1 MAVARFQ
8 KEGNELYP
16 LPPDY
21 MTLGPSAQKLARV
34 NACKLQETPED
45 LVHAWS
51 FFRSYYLMDDIDLD
65 FNPGWYK
72 KFKVSP
78 PCHYQMIHSV
88 GQYPYN
94 LIGFPRDF
102 AKSTVYLELAMLM
115 FLTRVNFSVALIYS
129 RLGLVTSRFANLF
142 MYQLT
147 TNQRI
152 LDDFGVVK
160 PGMQKGQWCSTALTN
175 AQTRSTITGHAV
187 KGSLLGARPDL
198 ILMDD
203 CEYDDEL
210 KVSATE
216 LIEHMDRFI
225 HNVVLPMQTK
235 GSASI
240 AILGTLLN
248 QRCWI
253 ARWMNTEVADDVR
266 VKYWN
271 RMVYSA
277 EDTNADGTLLWEAK
291 FNRETLAEDKERLG
305 PAAYSAQRL
314 NQPGKHGSGLLR
326 IDKHQNQ
333 YTLEDDNGQTKVA
346 PLQSKA
352 TLVSWKGDEKDLIRL
367 ERPYGET
374 VSRMSRVLLVD
385 YAACNSSTSDFVNML
400 VLGVETSPD
409 YKDVWWVLD
418 NYSGRIRGAAFFNK
432 MFTLGYKW
440 RCKYIGIEAVA
451 SQIVLPGVAEA
462 YAHLW
467 EGTGWRPRIIP
478 IIYPGGLSKEDRIS
492 CLETRFMQA
501 RVKFPWHLR
510 NQPGVRELY
519 MQTRMYTGS
528 KGCLRYDDAIDTLAM
543 AQYWLSCGASIVEQP
558 TAQPGVCHL
567 EEELKAGNTHNP
579 EGLWI
584 AGGLSA
590 SEMPMDLVRQLAEH
604 HEPDSE
610 RNHLWHSLRRR
621 TPQ

>member
-8 KEGNELYP
+8 KEGNDFYP

-21 MTLGPSAQKLARV
+21 LSLAAKDQSAARV
-34 NACKLQETPED
+34 NACKLQETPAD
-45 LVHAWS
+45 LVHAWT
-51 FFRSYYLMDDIDLD
+51 FFRNYYLRDDADES
-65 FNPGWYK
+65 FHPGWYK
-72 KFKVSP
+72 KYKESP
-78 PCHYQMIHSV
+78 PCHYKMIHSV
-88 GQYPYN
+88 GEHPYN

-115 FLTRVNFSVALIYS
+115 FLTRQNFSVALIYS

-147 TNQRI
+147 TNKRI
-152 LDDFGVVK
+152 LDDFGIVK

-253 ARWMNTEVADDVR
+253 ARWMNTSQSDDVR

-277 EDTNADGTLLWEAK
+277 EDKNADGTLLWEAK
-291 FNRETLAEDKERLG
+291 FSEETLREDKERLG
-305 PAAYSAQRL
+305 PSAYAAQRL

-326 IDKHQNQ
+326 IDKHLNQ
-333 YTLEDDNGQTKVA
+333 YTVEHEDAAYKIK
-346 PLQSKA
+346 PLHSKA
-352 TLVSWKGDEKDLIRL
+352 TMVSWKRGDKDLFRL
-367 ERPYGET
+367 ERPFGET
-374 VSRMSRVLLVD
+374 VARMSRVLLVD

-418 NYSGRIRGAAFFNK
+418 NYSGRIRGSAFFSK
-432 MFTLGYKW
+432 MFSLGYRW
-440 RCKYIGIEAVA
+440 EVKYIGIEAVA

-478 IIYPGGLSKEDRIS
+478 ITYPGGLSKEDRIS
-492 CLETRFMQA
+492 CLETRFSQY
-501 RVKFPWHLR
+501 RVRFPYHKR
-510 NQPGVRELY
+510 HSPGVRELY
-519 MQTRMYTGS
+519 LQTRNFTGDR
-528 KGCLRYDDAIDTLAM
+528 GCLRYDDAIDTLAM
-543 AQYWLSCGASIVEQP
+543 GQYLLACGASIVEQP
-558 TAQPGVCHL
+558 THIQGTCDL
-567 EEELKAGNTHNP
+567 EEEFKKGNTHSP
-579 EGLWI
+579 EGLWLA
-584 AGGLSA
+584 AGISTQDMDMNVIRELSA
-590 SEMPMDLVRQLAEH
+590 QRDESK
-604 HEPDSE
+604 E
-610 RNHLWHSLRRR
+610 RSHLWHSVNRR
-621 TPQ
+621 TPP

>member
-1 MAVARFQ
+1 MPIRFQ
-8 KEGNELYP
+8 QSKWFP

-21 MTLGPSAQKLARV
+21 MELSLANQKLARL

-45 LVHAWS
+45 LVRAWT
-51 FFRSYYLMDDIDLD
+51 FFRSYYLRDDPDEGHTS
-65 FNPGWYK
+65 GWYK
-72 KFKVSP
+72 KHKESP
-78 PCHYQMIHSV
+78 PCHYEMIRSV
-88 GQYPYN
+88 GSYPYN
-94 LIGFPRDF
+94 LLGFPRDF
-102 AKSTVYLELAMLM
+102 AKSTVFLELAMLM
-115 FLTRVNFSVALIYS
+115 FLTRDNFSVALIYS
-129 RLGLVTSRFANLF
+129 RLGLVTSRFANQL

-147 TNQRI
+147 MNRRI
-152 LDDFGVVK
+152 LEDFGVVK

-175 AQTRSTITGHAV
+175 VQTRATITGHAV

-253 ARWMNTEVADDVR
+253 ARWMNTEERDDVR
-266 VKYWN
+266 VKHWN

-277 EDTNADGTLLWEAK
+277 EDRNPDGSLLWAEK
-291 FNRETLAEDKERLG
+291 FSEETLAEDKERLG
-305 PAAYSAQRL
+305 PAAYAAQRL
-314 NQPGKHGSGLLR
+314 NQPGQHGSGLLH
-326 IDKHQNQ
+326 IDKHRCQ
-333 YTLEDDNGQTKVA
+333 YVVEDQDGYYTGS
-346 PLQSKA
+346 PLRSQA
-352 TLVSWKGDEKDLIRL
+352 TMVSWKGSENDLFRM
-367 ERPYGET
+367 ERKFGET

-385 YAACNSSTSDFVNML
+385 YAACQSSTSDFVNML

-409 YKDVWWVLD
+409 YKDMWWVLD
-418 NYSGRIRGAAFFNK
+418 NFTARIRGAAFFQK

-440 RCKYIGIEAVA
+440 QVKYIGIEAVA

-478 IIYPGGLSKEDRIS
+478 ITYPGGLSKEDRIS
-492 CLETRFMQA
+492 CLETRFSQY
-501 RVKFPWHLR
+501 RIKYPHHLR
-510 NQPGVRELY
+510 HRPGVRELY
-519 MQTRMYTGS
+519 MQTRGFTGD

-543 AQYWLSCGASIVEQP
+543 AQYLLGANVAIVEQP
-558 TAQPGVCHL
+558 TGQTGTCDI
-567 EEELKAGNTHNP
+567 EEELKKGNTHTP
-579 EGLWI
+579 EGLWLA
-584 AGGLSA
+584 AGLTPQ
-590 SEMPMDLVRQLAEH
+590 EMNMDLVHQLAAN
-604 HEPDSE
+604 HEPEKE
-610 RNHLWHSLRRR
+610 RNHLCRSLRRM
-621 TPQ
+621 TPN